1 MLSVALDTF
10 AMVRPVFLDVD
21 NTLLDNDAAKA
32 ALEAAIADQ
41 VPGPAA
47 RSFWEQ
53 YELVREAEDYVD
65 FPATIARVAAEH
77 PAGAA
82 RIARI
87 LDELPYRE
95 FVYPGVFEMIDRLWR
110 IALPVILSDGDPVF
124 QPLKIERAGLTA
136 AVRGNVLIY
145 VHKERQLAAITARF
159 GGPRPVFADDKARIL
174 GHIERQLTDAVTVHV
189 RQGRYADDPVDP
201 GDPPPDVEI
210 ARIAELD
217 AAIA

>member
-10 AMVRPVFLDVD
+10 AMARPVFLDVD

-32 ALEAAIADQ
+32 ALETAIAGQ
-41 VPGPAA
+41 VPAPAA
-47 RSFWEQ
+47 RRFWEQ
-53 YELVREAEDYVD
+53 YELVRESEDYVD

-95 FVYPGVFEMIDRLWR
+95 FVYPGVFEMIGRLWR
-110 IALPVILSDGDPVF
+110 TTLPVILSDGDPVF
-124 QPLKIERAGLTA
+124 QPRKIERAGLTA

-145 VHKERQLAAITARF
+145 VHKEQEVAAVTARF
-159 GGPRPVFADDKARIL
+159 SGPRPVFADDKARIL
-174 GHIERQLTDAVTVHV
+174 GHIERQLPDAVTVHV
-189 RQGRYADDPVDP
+189 RQGRYAADPVDP
-201 GDPPPDVEI
+201 GDPPPDLEI

-217 AAIA
+217 AAIP

>member
-1 MLSVALDTF
+1 MLSVALDTL
-10 AMVRPVFLDVD
+10 AMARSVFLDVD

-32 ALEAAIADQ
+32 ALETAIAGQ
-41 VPGPAA
+41 VAAPAA
-47 RSFWEQ
+47 RRFWEQ
-53 YELVREAEDYVD
+53 YELVRETADYVD
-65 FPATIARVAAEH
+65 FPATTARVATEY
-77 PAGAA
+77 PADAS

-87 LDELPYRE
+87 LEELPYRE

-110 IALPVILSDGDPVF
+110 VALPVILSDGDPVF
-124 QPLKIERAGLTA
+124 QPRKIERAGLTA

-145 VHKERQLAAITARF
+145 IHKERQLAAITARF
-159 GGPRPVFADDKARIL
+159 SGPRPVFADDKARIL
-174 GHIERQLTDAVTVHV
+174 GHIERQLPDAVTVHV

-210 ARIAELD
+210 ARIGELD

>member
-41 VPGPAA
+41 VPDPAA

-65 FPATIARVAAEH
+65 FPATIARVAVEH

-95 FVYPGVFEMIDRLWR
+95 FVYPGVFEMSDRLWR

-159 GGPRPVFADDKARIL
+159 SGPRPVFADDKARIL
-174 GHIERQLTDAVTVHV
+174 GHVEQQLPSALTVHV